1 MKESGRQGGAGL
13 QVAVRF
19 FCISR
24 QSIASRHVSN
34 ASEYSGLPLVYRNRE
49 NWNRQN
55 AVFPEKYGFC
65 LIHCWALTN
74 ETR

>member
-1 MKESGRQGGAGL
+1 MRG
-13 QVAVRF
+13 VADRSPS

-24 QSIASRHVSN
+24 QSITGHHASN

-55 AVFPEKYGFC
+55 AAFPEKYGFC
-65 LIHCWALTN
+65 LIHC
-74 ETR
+74 